1 MIDVN
6 RAREVL
12 RETVTDF
19 GVELIPLEESVG
31 RVLRED
37 WMADRPM
44 PPYDRV
50 TMDGIAIRYT
60 DYEAGTR
67 TFEIAGIAAAG
78 SPVMELTVADGCL
91 EVMTGA
97 ILPDGTDTI
106 IRYED
111 VEMEEDKKQAT
122 IATGVSVRAGQ
133 NVHGKGSDRLEGA
146 VLCRT
151 GKLIRAAEI
160 GIGATIGKSMVKV
173 STLPKVVIVSTGD
186 ELVEIDQQPLPHQIR
201 KSNVYRMMASL
212 RATGIIAE
220 RRHLNDDMVEIKSTL
235 QSLLKEFDIILL
247 SGGVSKGKFDFLPE
261 ALDQV
266 GVKKLF
272 HKIRQRPGKPFWFGQ
287 HPNGTTVFAF
297 PGNPVSSYMCHQVY
311 FLPWLRASLGYPM
324 PTLPYA
330 ELTAPITFKPDLTY
344 FAQVKIEYA
353 PNGKL
358 LATPVQGNGS
368 GDLANLTDADGF
380 LELPEGKEAYL
391 VGEVYGV
398 WV

>member
-1 MIDVN
+1 MIDTD
-6 RAREVL
+6 RAREIL
-12 RETVTDF
+12 RETVMDF
-19 GVELIPLEESVG
+19 GIELIPLDLSVG

-37 WMADRPM
+37 WVADRQM

-50 TMDGIAIRYT
+50 TMDGIAIRYA
-60 DYEAGTR
+60 DYEVGTR
-67 TFEIAGIAAAG
+67 IFAIAGVAAAG
-78 SPVMELTVADGCL
+78 SPVMEMTGAGNCL

-111 VEMEEDKKQAT
+111 VEIAEGEKQAT
-122 IATGVSVRAGQ
+122 IAADLSIRAGQ
-133 NVHGKGSDRLEGA
+133 NVHGKGSDRPAGA
-146 VLCRT
+146 VLCKA
-151 GKLIRAAEI
+151 GKLIRPAEI

-173 STLPKVVIVSTGD
+173 SKLPKVVIVSTGD

-212 RATGIIAE
+212 RATGIIAQ
-220 RRHLNDDMVEIKSTL
+220 RRHLNDDMAEIKSTL
-235 QSLLKEFDIILL
+235 QTLLKEFDIILL

-266 GVKKLF
+266 GVKKRF

-311 FLPWLRASLGYPM
+311 FLPWLRASLGYSIPS
-324 PTLPYA
+324 LPYA

-344 FAQVKIEYA
+344 FAQVKIEYD
-353 PNGKL
+353 PTGKL

-380 LELPEGKEAYL
+380 LELPEGKDGYMT
-391 VGEVYGV
+391 GEVYGV
-398 WV
+398 WF